1 MSTKIVQAECKSKR
15 SLRFCRGAAYPSGG
29 SSPQSVHAEC
39 KSKLVRGFAEAQP
52 IRAEARPPQSVQTER
67 RTKFIW
73 ILPKRRLSK
82 RRLRPPQ
89 SGARRAQKQ
98 PAIGNLNLRIKIR
111 NSVPSSRG
119 CVRIGCCRSCGSKS
133 AEHAHSGGLPR
144 AEASARAALS
154 AALLQQGIV
163 TARQDAV
170 LIAWRLLLPSL
181 IRIFG

>member
-1 MSTKIVQAECKSKR
+1 MTGSFWHVSGYKDSASRAQNQIYLVLPRRRLSKR
-15 SLRFCRGAAYPSGG
+15 RLC
-29 SSPQSVHAEC
+29 
-39 KSKLVRGFAEAQP
+39 
-52 IRAEARPPQSVQTER
+52 PPQSGAAER

-73 ILPKRRLSK
+73 FCRGAACLSGGSSSAK
-82 RRLRPPQ
+82 C
-89 SGARRAQKQ
+89 ARRGQKQ
-98 PAIGNLNLRIKIR
+98 PAIGNLRIKIR

-119 CVRIGCCRSCGSKS
+119 CVRIGCCRICGSKS
-133 AEHAHSGGLPR
+133 AEHAHSGGPPR

-154 AALLQQGIV
+154 AAMLQQGIV